1 METKKYLT
9 CGEVGF
15 KNSLKINDLP
25 LHFMKANNEEQVVSE
40 SNKKGVLE
48 QFVYTKEDNNLY
60 FINEN
65 GKKFKIHFEK
75 LSSDFPKKVLFTK
88 IRKPYEIPYEM
99 PNSKIIE
106 GNLEVELNDYGNIF
120 YRIDGEWYRSREI
133 EILTRF

>member
-1 METKKYLT
+1 
-9 CGEVGF
+9 
-15 KNSLKINDLP
+15 
-25 LHFMKANNEEQVVSE
+25 MKPIDTIQTALEAYVQECPSE
-40 SNKKGVLE
+40 A
-48 QFVYTKEDNNLY
+48 
-60 FINEN
+60 
-65 GKKFKIHFEK
+65 
-75 LSSDFPKKVLFTK
+75 KVLFTK